1 MQTDNRLFDDIA
13 RAANGALGALSGVRN
28 EIEAQLRGFLERWLK
43 SQDLVTRE
51 EFEVVKAMASK
62 AREENEELRARIAEL
77 EAKLAKAARARE
89 ENEALAAKVAAL
101 EAALAAGQR
110 RPGD

>member
-1 MQTDNRLFDDIA
+1 MQTDNRFFDDIA

-51 EFEVVKAMASK
+51 EFEVVKEMAS
-62 AREENEELRARIAEL
+62 RARA
-77 EAKLAKAARARE
+77 

-101 EAALAAGQR
+101 EAVLAAGSPR
-110 RPGD
+110 RGD

>member
-43 SQDLVTRE
+43 AQNLVTRE
-51 EFEVVKAMASK
+51 EFEVVKEMAS
-62 AREENEELRARIAEL
+62 RARV
-77 EAKLAKAARARE
+77 

-101 EAALAAGQR
+101 EAARTAAPPSR
-110 RPGD
+110 D

>member
-1 MQTDNRLFDDIA
+1 MQTDNRFFDDIA

-28 EIEAQLRGFLERWLK
+28 EIESQLRGFLERWLK

-51 EFEVVKAMASK
+51 EFEVVKEMAS
-62 AREENEELRARIAEL
+62 RARA
-77 EAKLAKAARARE
+77 

-101 EAALAAGQR
+101 EAAGAAGQTPR
-110 RPGD
+110 D

>member
-1 MQTDNRLFDDIA
+1 MASTFDEALMQTDNRFFDDIA

-28 EIEAQLRGFLERWLK
+28 EIESQLRAVMDRWLK

-51 EFEVVKAMASK
+51 EFEVVKEMAS
-62 AREENEELRARIAEL
+62 RARS
-77 EAKLAKAARARE
+77 

-101 EAALAAGQR
+101 EAALAAQGPR
-110 RPGD
+110 RGD

>member
-43 SQDLVTRE
+43 AQNLVTRE
-51 EFEVVKAMASK
+51 EFEVVKEMAS
-62 AREENEELRARIAEL
+62 RARA
-77 EAKLAKAARARE
+77 

-101 EAALAAGQR
+101 EAERATAPPPR
-110 RPGD
+110 D